1 MTFPL
6 VPILATAA
14 AGGLV
19 YEVMKPSDAA
29 ADDKT
34 PELQSMKGTTPSGAP
49 VQVVV
54 PTKAH
59 HRPHPRRAS
68 APIAGPA
75 AITVVPS
82 AGVGVRYVPPV
93 EVKAAQVPGKL
104 DFLPTVISPSGAA
117 SLTVMTTADV
127 QNALNTLGYGPLDVD
142 GKVGTKTQGAVKAWQ
157 AKNGVFPV
165 DGVPGPKVRS
175 SLEHALATL
184 AAPHADVGQQAIAA
198 APPPMMAAPPPVY
211 ANKAQAS
218 LAKAGGI
225 TTAVLADT
233 GNVKAAKTAATVTNI
248 ATDVASFFG
257 FDPYR
262 HLDRES
268 PRFRGPRGMG
278 MGMGP
283 GGAGMGPGGA
293 GLGGPGALGTP
304 NRLRSPNRM
313 MPNEVLQPQ
322 LDGQDKTV
330 GRGRVKLVFQI
341 DGNLV
346 LYGPGKQVLWAS
358 GTNQR
363 GISRLVMGPDGNL
376 TILGNDS
383 QPKWSSNTGGH
394 PGAFLEVTG
403 SDAQIR
409 DPRGGVIWSAAQTG
423 SGATPPPLG
432 MIAPNPGVNTMRA
445 GFGAVEEFSVHPV
458 GDVRGA
464 QRVMNY
470 LGASPPLVIDG
481 EYGRKTV
488 AALKAFQILHGMA
501 ATGVL
506 DETTRLALAFA
517 AQKGSGSDFGLTLFT
532 LFGCDEDRYSAFGG
546 RRPAPPTGQIVGGR
560 FRPAGG
566 GGSRSAAA
574 RHRHHEMMKR
584 RAEEQAAEQA
594 AQQAAQG
601 GGGGGD
607 SGGGGG
613 GGGDDGGGGGGDDGG
628 DSSGGGV
635 EDTGASMSEGATSD
649 AGFG

>member
-34 PELQSMKGTTPSGAP
+34 PELQSMKGATPNGAP

-54 PTKAH
+54 PTRAH

-75 AITVVPS
+75 AMTVVPS

-127 QNALNTLGYGPLDVD
+127 QNALNALGYGPLDVD
-142 GKVGTKTQGAVKAWQ
+142 GKVGPRTVQAVKAWQ
-157 AKNGVFPV
+157 AKNAVFPV
-165 DGVPGPKVRS
+165 DGTPSPRVRS
-175 SLEHALATL
+175 SLEHALAVL
-184 AAPHADVGQQAIAA
+184 AAPHADVGAQAAQA
-198 APPPMMAAPPPVY
+198 APPPPPPLY
-211 ANKAQAS
+211 ANRAEAA
-218 LAKAGGI
+218 LAKTGGI

-262 HLDRES
+262 HVDRVD

-278 MGMGP
+278 MGP
-283 GGAGMGPGGA
+283 GGMGPGGM
-293 GLGGPGALGTP
+293 GPGGIGALGTP

-330 GRGRVKLVFQI
+330 GRGQVQLVFQI

-346 LYGPGKQVLWAS
+346 LYGPNKQVIWAS
-358 GTNQR
+358 GTNKR
-363 GISRLVMGPDGNL
+363 GISRLIMQPDGNL
-376 TILGNDS
+376 VIYGNDS
-383 QPKWSSNTGGH
+383 QPKWSSNTAGH

-403 SDAQIR
+403 QDAQIR

-423 SGATPPPLG
+423 SGATPPPPG
-432 MIAPNPGVNTMRA
+432 MMQPMAPMNPGVNTMRA
-445 GFGAVEEFSVHPV
+445 GFGAVEEFSVRPV

-532 LFGCDEDRYSAFGG
+532 LFGCDERYAAFGG

-566 GGSRSAAA
+566 RSSAQRRERHMMHKLEKQAEAA
-574 RHRHHEMMKR
+574 
-584 RAEEQAAEQA
+584 QAA
-594 AQQAAQG
+594 QAAQG
-601 GGGGGD
+601 GGSGGGD
-607 SGGGGG
+607 SGSGG
-613 GGGDDGGGGGGDDGG
+613 GGGDDGGGGDAP
-628 DSSGGGV
+628 SGGGV
-635 EDTGASMSEGATSD
+635 EDAGASISEDSD
-649 AGFG
+649 GDASSDVGFG